1 LRWLF
6 LCCIFTKKYKDMA
19 LANYIPTTCKVT
31 PGNRNRIYIAP
42 ASAVTAMAETANEI
56 STFTATADA
65 FKIIQADFDSVQFTS
80 EATFKTAG
88 GYTQNLIARFANATP
103 KNLNILV
110 DELRDV
116 VACGAA
122 IIWIDGG
129 GNALFA
135 GVSVAAKEGGARP
148 FNQMA
153 TSFDSG
159 VTLTDEDL
167 QSETLT
173 FTRISIVRPMP
184 FDATLLATITGGTA
198 AFIDWPE

>member
-1 LRWLF
+1 
-6 LCCIFTKKYKDMA
+6 MA

-31 PGNRNRIYIAP
+31 PGNRNRIYIGP
-42 ASAVTAMAETANEI
+42 ASAVTAMEETSGEI

-65 FKIIQADFDSVQFTS
+65 FKVIKADFDSVQFTA
-80 EATFKTAG
+80 EASFKTAG
-88 GYTQNLIARFANATP
+88 AYTQNLIARFANASP
-103 KNLNILV
+103 KLLNALV

-135 GVSVAAKEGGARP
+135 GVSLATKEGNARP
-148 FNQMA
+148 FNQMD

-159 VTLTDEDL
+159 TVPTDEDL

-173 FTRISIVRPMP
+173 FTRISAVRPIP
-184 FDATLLATITGGTA
+184 FNTTIGDGIRSGNNTTA
-198 AFIDWPE
+198 PFIDWPA

>member
-1 LRWLF
+1 
-6 LCCIFTKKYKDMA
+6 MA
-19 LANYIPTTCKVT
+19 LVNYIPTTCKVT

-42 ASAVTAMAETANEI
+42 ASAVTAMEETAGEI

-65 FKIIQADFDSVQFTS
+65 FKVIQADFDSVQFTS

-88 GYTQNLIARFANATP
+88 GYTQNLIARFANSAP
-103 KNLNILV
+103 KNLNALV
-110 DELRDV
+110 DELRDI

-135 GVSVAAKEGGARP
+135 GVSVAAKEGAARP

-173 FTRISIVRPMP
+173 FTRISKVRPMP
-184 FDATLLATITGGTA
+184 FDATLGDGIREGDNTA
-198 AFIDWPE
+198 APFIDWPE